1 MSGWKTYL
9 VSFVMAFVGV
19 LAEKGDAALVSAL
32 VEPSQGKALL
42 VSAAV
47 MAFMRFAT
55 EITTVKKALNTPAP
69 KSDGPEGP

>member
-1 MSGWKTYL
+1 MQGWKTYL

-32 VEPSQGKALL
+32 VDPGQGKALL

-47 MAFMRFAT
+47 MAFMRWAT
-55 EITTVKKALNTPAP
+55 QVTTVKQALKTPP
-69 KSDGPEGP
+69 PSDQP